1 MLVMGIFLP
10 GCATWCHAGGL
21 SAGFLIAFLV
31 ARRSGYRAPILPWPL
46 LMGLLSLAPA
56 GREFLSTLIKALW
69 IGALALGPPT
79 PHTGDASQRRGFA
92 EEEDILT
99 GTALKLLAMLLSGPA
114 IPALPPCG
122 CYGGLLV
129 SSAISEGLGLQ
140 AAEAAKAAAEGHG
153 DKPVKV
159 LLPRYPD
166 LPGLVGDH
174 TKPAKLPDPDAP
186 VPSAP
191 PTPGPWPPTPPGPPL
206 VLPPPGAAMPP
217 PVVPR
222 PVSVQT
228 LEPTRAVEKFGTGV
242 PPTDE
247 VTWAREEKRLFGANH
262 VVAGINFSKY
272 DNIEVTTEGGTG
284 REQAIKSFQEA
295 CDRYKLPD
303 ALTENL
309 NRPGIGWA
317 DGGESATAGHAD
329 QADD

>member
-1 MLVMGIFLP
+1 MKNDDEETTVPTTPNNPDTM
-10 GCATWCHAGGL
+10 
-21 SAGFLIAFLV
+21 LIARPLKPRRLSIATTASGSFSCSLDADGGWATPQTSVGLEEV
-31 ARRSGYRAPILPWPL
+31 ALTEDRQDRDLRELRDLRVDPLRGNRALGTPTAGHAPVSPFYETWPGPPKTMPPSPGYMQRPPL
-46 LMGLLSLAPA
+46 LS
-56 GREFLSTLIKALW
+56 S
-69 IGALALGPPT
+69 GPPT

-222 PVSVQT
+222 
-228 LEPTRAVEKFGTGV
+228 
-242 PPTDE
+242 
-247 VTWAREEKRLFGANH
+247 
-262 VVAGINFSKY
+262 
-272 DNIEVTTEGGTG
+272 
-284 REQAIKSFQEA
+284 
-295 CDRYKLPD
+295 
-303 ALTENL
+303 
-309 NRPGIGWA
+309 
-317 DGGESATAGHAD
+317 
-329 QADD
+329 